1 MWTCR
6 GYLAPE
12 YAQLGLL
19 SEKVDVFSYGVLLLE
34 IVSRRRNLEPKT
46 SEKFYLP
53 DWVCFLSSTIS
64 FDCTNG

>member
-1 MWTCR
+1 
-6 GYLAPE
+6 
-12 YAQLGLL
+12 
-19 SEKVDVFSYGVLLLE
+19 VDVFSYGVLLLE